1 MRLIG
6 HLTEKT
12 SALTF
17 SDFLYV
23 QGIGNEVESE
33 KEGWAIWIHG
43 EDEVPRAR
51 ELLEQYKTNPADPRY
66 KKSAAQ
72 AENLKVQ
79 ERLSEEDAKDRY
91 FDKSRVFRETRSYRI
106 GPLTVAL
113 VLVCVGVTI
122 AATKNNHFVDLFS
135 ITQFEYQSTIKG
147 TQVVW
152 SGGFPEIRAGQWWR
166 LITPIFLHAGMVH
179 LVFNSLAMLD
189 LGSMIE
195 SRRGS
200 LRLLVLVVVLAI
212 GSNLAQY
219 WIELPTLTNF
229 SLKFLRGTPNFLGI
243 SGVAFGLLGYIWMKS
258 RFDPNSGLFIH
269 PKAVMFMLVF
279 YLLCLS
285 GVAARWV
292 SFANTAHT
300 AGLLMGMGIGY
311 GSSLLSRRRRRT

>member
-12 SALTF
+12 NALTF

-51 ELLEQYKTNPADPRY
+51 ELLEEYKTNPADPRY

-152 SGGFPEIRAGQWWR
+152 TGGFPEIRAGQWWR

-179 LVFNSLAMLD
+179 LIFNSLAVLD

-200 LRLLVLVVVLAI
+200 LRLLLLVIVLAI
-212 GSNLAQY
+212 VSNLAQY
-219 WIELPTLTNF
+219 WIELPTFKDF
-229 SLKFLRGTPNFLGI
+229 SLKFLRGMPNFCGI
-243 SGVAFGLLGYIWMKS
+243 SGVAFGLMGYIWMKS
-258 RFDPNSGLFIH
+258 RFDPDSGFFLN
-269 PKAVMFMLVF
+269 KQAVMMMLVWF
-279 YLLCLS
+279 GICFA
-285 GVAARWV
+285 GVLPV
-292 SFANTAHT
+292 NFANTAHT

-311 GSSLLSRRRRRT
+311 GSSLLAKRRRRA

>member
-33 KEGWAIWIHG
+33 KEGWAIWILG

-122 AATKNNHFVDLFS
+122 AGATSNHFFDLFY
-135 ITQFEYQSTIKG
+135 ITQFEFRGSQI
-147 TQVVW
+147 VW
-152 SGGFPEIRAGQWWR
+152 LGGLPEIMHGQVWR
-166 LITPIFLHAGMVH
+166 LITPIFIHAGAVH
-179 LVFNSLAMLD
+179 LIFNSLAMLD
-189 LGSMIE
+189 LGSMVE

-200 LRLLVLVVVLAI
+200 LRLLVLVIVLAI
-212 GSNLAQY
+212 VSNLAQY
-219 WIELPTLTNF
+219 WIELPTFKDF
-229 SLKFLRGTPNFLGI
+229 SLKYLRGTPNFCGI
-243 SGVAFGLLGYIWMKS
+243 SGVAFGLMGYIWMKS
-258 RFDPNSGLFIH
+258 RFDPDSGFFLNRQ
-269 PKAVMFMLVF
+269 AVTMMMVWFAICF
-279 YLLCLS
+279 A
-285 GVAARWV
+285 GVLPV
-292 SFANTAHT
+292 NFANTAHT